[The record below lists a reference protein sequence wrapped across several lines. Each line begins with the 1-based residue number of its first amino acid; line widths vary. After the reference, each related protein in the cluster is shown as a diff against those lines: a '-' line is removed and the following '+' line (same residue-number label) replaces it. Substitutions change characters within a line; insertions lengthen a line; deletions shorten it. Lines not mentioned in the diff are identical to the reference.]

1 MIINSKTQLAIG
13 VITLMAVLN
22 AQTPA
27 PNYLVTIPTAG
38 TMQRGEYEVEILM
51 QAGGGILGRL
61 AVGFSDN
68 FMLGMSYGVQ
78 KFIGDAQPSLNRL
91 MPEAQLKVRLMDE
104 TITMPAIAFG
114 LDTQGRGAFQ
124 TMDHVD
130 PSDTTQIERIERYEV
145 KAIGVYIIASKNW
158 EAAGSFGMHLGL
170 SKNFLEA
177 DQMDNDINLFFGFDK
192 DLGSSIAI
200 FLEYNSALDDNGY
213 QNQGFNL
220 DAIQELTFGKGRGY
234 LNMGIR
240 WSVAP
245 GLTIEVDFNDMML
258 NKEGIEY
265 FSRELKVGYNVFF

>member
-1 MIINSKTQLAIG
+1 MQLAIG
-13 VITLMAVLN
+13 VLTLLAVLN

-51 QAGGGILGRL
+51 QSGGGILGRL

-78 KFIGDAQPSLNRL
+78 NFIGDAQPSLNRL
-91 MPEAQLKVRLMDE
+91 MPEAQLKIRLMDE
-104 TITMPAIAFG
+104 TLTMPAVAFG

-124 TMDHVD
+124 SMEYMNA
-130 PSDTTQIERIERYEV
+130 SDSTLTEHIERYEI
-145 KAIGVYIIASKNW
+145 KAIGAYIVASKNW

-177 DQMDNDINLFFGFDK
+177 DQIDNSINLFFGFDK
-192 DLGSSIAI
+192 DIGLSIATFI
-200 FLEYNSALDDNGY
+200 EYNSALDDNGY
-213 QNQGFNL
+213 TIEKLGVDALQN
-220 DAIQELTFGKGRGY
+220 LTFGKGLGY

>member
-1 MIINSKTQLAIG
+1 MQLVIG

-51 QAGGGILGRL
+51 QSGGGILGRL

-78 KFIGDAQPSLNRL
+78 NFIGDAKPSLNRL
-91 MPEAQLKVRLMDE
+91 MPEAQLKIRLMDE

-114 LDTQGRGAFQ
+114 LDTQGRGAFRS
-124 TMDHVD
+124 MDHMD
-130 PSDTTQIERIERYEV
+130 PSDSTLLIERIERYEV
-145 KAIGVYIIASKNW
+145 KAIGAYIIASKNW

-192 DLGSSIAI
+192 DIGSSIATFI
-200 FLEYNSALDDNGY
+200 EYNSALDDDGY
-213 QNQGFNL
+213 TIEKLGV
-220 DAIQELTFGKGRGY
+220 DALQHLTFGKGRGY

-265 FSRELKVGYNVFF
+265 FNRELKVGYNVFF